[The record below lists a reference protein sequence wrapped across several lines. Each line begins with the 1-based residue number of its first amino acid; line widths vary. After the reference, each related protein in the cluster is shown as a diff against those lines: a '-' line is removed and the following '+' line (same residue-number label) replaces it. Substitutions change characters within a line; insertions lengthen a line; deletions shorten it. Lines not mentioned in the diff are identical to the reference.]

1 MIFGIYFL
9 GPNRLSVIERCSY
22 YRGVL
27 KERLDCNS
35 KEMNG
40 DQSGESVSGH
50 SVWIN
55 YQSLCP
61 CISFHMYIPAMSS
74 S

>member
-1 MIFGIYFL
+1 
-9 GPNRLSVIERCSY
+9 
-22 YRGVL
+22 
-27 KERLDCNS
+27 
-35 KEMNG
+35 MNG

-55 YQSLCP
+55 YKSLCP